1 MHGRSEF
8 LMESWLSRIMHCI
21 LEVVNLFVLA
31 VFGAVIT
38 SQLTTASILAV
49 PPTVNDLRG
58 LRIGIQTNLLQPI
71 LQSVQV
77 AAIPVIYNTLEDAVK
92 LIYTTNPDNL
102 DGYMTTTEIVQYFNQ
117 KYGNGQFVQTAT
129 FLSSDNT
136 PDQKAFAISKAL
148 PRATESLF
156 NQALESHRTN
166 GDVAALYNKYIAPT
180 QIQSSDDALPLD
192 SVTRIGVSSAAA
204 LASILLLV
212 LLVVVHFWSRR
223 RRGPLGARQHFR
235 RQSAGG
241 TAEYR
246 NASFRASVRNV
257 DGCHAAASGGGGNG
271 CASDSDEVVFRGR
284 SYRLSPADAAACQDF
299 LSQCAERARLEIGP
313 GSFSAT
319 AGWSYK
325 EAPPPPQQP
334 TLAPVAVFST
344 SPMEPPLRD
353 RP

>member
-49 PPTVNDLRG
+49 PPTVNVLRG

-156 NQALESHRTN
+156 NQALM
-166 GDVAALYNKYIAPT
+166 D
-180 QIQSSDDALPLD
+180 
-192 SVTRIGVSSAAA
+192 
-204 LASILLLV
+204 
-212 LLVVVHFWSRR
+212 
-223 RRGPLGARQHFR
+223 LGATVC
-235 RQSAGG
+235 
-241 TAEYR
+241 TA
-246 NASFRASVRNV
+246 RAPQCPTCTVS
-257 DGCHAAASGGGGNG
+257 GSCAA
-271 CASDSDEVVFRGR
+271 R
-284 SYRLSPADAAACQDF
+284 AAAC
-299 LSQCAERARLEIGP
+299 CAMRSARC
-313 GSFSAT
+313 FSKA
-319 AGWSYK
+319 S
-325 EAPPPPQQP
+325 
-334 TLAPVAVFST
+334 
-344 SPMEPPLRD
+344 
-353 RP
+353 